1 MCFAMILVNNTILLD
16 IVHLLVVDPTGI
28 YSHGYIGAQSNKKHI
43 LAPRMYEADNKD
55 RNLHILNTFVIKT
68 WN

>member
-28 YSHGYIGAQSNKKHI
+28 YSHGYIGVQSNKKHI
-43 LAPRMYEADNKD
+43 LAPRMYEADSKD